1 MASASSGLKN
11 DRGPILTAVSIM
23 LIILPTIGVG
33 LRLLA
38 RRISTAKFGRH
49 EADIPKLGNDHR
61 LLKVSRL
68 SLGRLNSSNIYGFS
82 RHTGYQIYCI
92 HSAFSQ

>member
-38 RRISTAKFGRH
+38 RRISTAKLWYDDYFIMVALVGYSK
-49 EADIPKLGNDHR
+49 ELA
-61 LLKVSRL
+61 LK
-68 SLGRLNSSNIYGFS
+68 GGK
-82 RHTGYQIYCI
+82 
-92 HSAFSQ
+92 